1 MTEPP
6 EEEGAQ
12 TFADLGIHDDV
23 LEAIAEMGW
32 ETPTPVQRD
41 SYPLAI
47 AGRDVIVQ
55 SRTGTGKTGAF
66 GIPLVDGLLSDEG
79 NEQALVLAPTR
90 ELALQ
95 SAREIAKLG
104 ARRGIDTVAV
114 YGGASMEQQIRAL
127 EKGARVISGT
137 PGRVLDHLKR
147 GTMDASRLGVL
158 VLDEA
163 DEMLSMGFAK
173 ELH

>member
-23 LEAIAEMGW
+23 LEAIEEMGW

-47 AGRDVIVQ
+47 AGHDVIVQ

-66 GIPLVDGLLSDEG
+66 GIPIVD
-79 NEQALVLAPTR
+79 R
-90 ELALQ
+90 
-95 SAREIAKLG
+95 
-104 ARRGIDTVAV
+104 
-114 YGGASMEQQIRAL
+114 
-127 EKGARVISGT
+127 
-137 PGRVLDHLKR
+137 LDI
-147 GTMDASRLGVL
+147 G
-158 VLDEA
+158 
-163 DEMLSMGFAK
+163 
-173 ELH
+173 